1 MGEAENKL
9 KIIIVDDDDFLVKMY
24 SNKFTS
30 EGVDVLSYKS
40 GEDLISKL
48 SEGEKVDLILLDRV
62 LPVLD
67 GLGILKKIREAKL
80 CPNTPIVMLTNQ
92 SDPEGVRE
100 AKSLGVVDY
109 FVKSS
114 FTPSELVENVM
125 GIIKKIKKKK

>member
-67 GLGILKKIREAKL
+67 GLDILRKIREAKL

-92 SDPEGVRE
+92 SDPEGVKE